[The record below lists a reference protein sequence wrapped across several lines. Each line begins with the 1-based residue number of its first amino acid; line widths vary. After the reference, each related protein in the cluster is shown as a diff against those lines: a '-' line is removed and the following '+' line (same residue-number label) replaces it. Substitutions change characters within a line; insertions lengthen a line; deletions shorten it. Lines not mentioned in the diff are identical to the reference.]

1 MIKIIVIFA
10 VVIGAL
16 AAAGVPETSE
26 SPYDDAELVLPSIP
40 GAENLEEKAMPLSK
54 LIAQHEGVQNL
65 LEKSQLDSHLP
76 GTKNLAE
83 KRLPEALLRMSD
95 GQRRN
100 L

>member
-1 MIKIIVIFA
+1 MIGTLA
-10 VVIGAL
+10 A
-16 AAAGVPETSE
+16 AAAGVPGTAE
-26 SPYDDAELVLPSIP
+26 SPYAAADDAELVLASIQ
-40 GAENLEEKAMPLSK
+40 GAENLQEKAMPLSK
-54 LIAQHEGVQNL
+54 LIAQHQGVQNL
-65 LEKSQLDSHLP
+65 LERSQLDSQLP